1 MLPSTLQ
8 VAVDASRGSAHVA
21 VSCSEAGSANPRP
34 GVRSVVTGIG
44 YSAAAD
50 STGHPRPELR
60 ETAIGRDS
68 VSCLVLFSLCRH
80 VWAGP
85 RPRLSV
91 EGGPHLAALQG
102 LRGPVVA
109 QQEGGRVA
117 LRGAQEPAEGGQLL
131 RADADRLL

>member
-1 MLPSTLQ
+1 MLPSSLQ
-8 VAVDASRGSAHVA
+8 AAVDASRGSAHVA
-21 VSCSEAGSANPRP
+21 VSGSEAGSGNPKP

-44 YSAAAD
+44 FSAAAD

-68 VSCLVLFSLCRH
+68 VSCLVLFSLHRR

-85 RPRLSV
+85 RPRLSE

-117 LRGAQEPAEGGQLL
+117 LGGAQEPAEGGQLWGKEAASA
-131 RADADRLL
+131 R

>member
-1 MLPSTLQ
+1 MLPCSLQ
-8 VAVDASRGSAHVA
+8 AAVDASRGPAHVA
-21 VSCSEAGSANPRP
+21 VSGSEARSGNRRP

-60 ETAIGRDS
+60 ETVGRDS
-68 VSCLVLFSLCRH
+68 VSCLVLFSLHSH

-85 RPRLSV
+85 RPRLSE

-117 LRGAQEPAEGGQLL
+117 LGGAQEPAEGGQLL